1 MDAGPQEGP
10 NEFSQA
16 GFLLQHDPQDHK
28 NPVGFWNLCARAGAV
43 HPCAA
48 GRGRVS
54 DCDELRAASPLV

>member
-28 NPVGFWNLCARAGAV
+28 NPAGFWNLCARAGAV
-43 HPCAA
+43 P
-48 GRGRVS
+48 
-54 DCDELRAASPLV
+54 PLCSGQGDP